1 MGCEGAYHVAEIA
14 KLRTCNLLAG
24 GSRRQHV
31 ATVNRS
37 DNVNYY
43 WYIIQAIIQHISP
56 SPPLLPDK
64 FTMCW
69 SLTLSEPELK
79 LNDPETI
86 GDFVQRNSGLARHV
100 MTRSGQMDCRC
111 ELRKQL

>member
-1 MGCEGAYHVAEIA
+1 M
-14 KLRTCNLLAG
+14 
-24 GSRRQHV
+24 

-100 MTRSGQMDCRC
+100 VTSSSQMDCRC